1 MTDIPPSEPDLDP
14 NLDTNLKANLDPNL
28 DSNLKANLS
37 PNLDL
42 NLDATAEAP
51 QPTFGTAER
60 ARRSLRRRVVTTRRR
75 IRAIPRSPAQ
85 ARATAERLFDS
96 RVIGTPRGR
105 RALMLAWRT
114 RMRLPASDAELARLA
129 LGLGRRLVRKDRPA
143 EAVEVYEATE
153 RVMSDRDQR
162 MLLTVQR
169 SALELRMGDV
179 PPDLW
184 ERVGELLDAAD
195 RAMAAGD
202 DTAAGSRLQE
212 SFNLAFHRTLHFEDT
227 PSPLAIDP
235 DTFLA
240 PFRASTAYRD
250 LVRPSGLPRPPRPAV
265 TGRPHRLLVTTFMN
279 WNFVDDIVKDYEA
292 TEGVEVR
299 TLDLHGMADGP
310 WKAQPVDLVQRRLR
324 QSHGLD
330 DVVPPPEVREAF
342 DWADTVFVEWG
353 HRALPWVSLL
363 RDVRARVV
371 ARIHSYEAFTP
382 MPMHTDWSSI
392 DDLIFVSPHIRALV
406 EASVP
411 ALADGP
417 TLHTI
422 ANRNLLD
429 AYDLPKYEGSEY
441 TLGLVGWNN
450 VTKDPQ
456 WALDLLE
463 ALREHDDRWR
473 LRLVGHGFPSRNL
486 TGPATRYRDTLMERI
501 HALGDVVER
510 PGFTTDVPEALRHI
524 GVIVSSSRREGTHE
538 GLIQG
543 AASGAFPVVRNWPY
557 VARWGGARTMVRDE
571 WVVDTA
577 QEGARMLLAAAQDDI
592 DFAEHRRAVA
602 EWTVRRYDWSVVR
615 PQLDALLLTDA
626 PRVATAPQVTTPR
639 HRNDG

>member
-1 MTDIPPSEPDLDP
+1 MTDTPPSDP
-14 NLDTNLKANLDPNL
+14 GHHQKAGKL
-28 DSNLKANLS
+28 
-37 PNLDL
+37 
-42 NLDATAEAP
+42 
-51 QPTFGTAER
+51 QPSGGTAER
-60 ARRSLRRRVVTTRRR
+60 VRRSLRRRARTIRRR
-75 IRAIPRSPAQ
+75 VRKVPTSPAQ
-85 ARATAERLFDS
+85 VRTTTERLFER
-96 RVIGTPRGR
+96 RVIGTPQGR
-105 RALMLAWRT
+105 RLLLLAWRVRT
-114 RMRLPASDAELARLA
+114 RLPSHDTDLARVG
-129 LGLGRRLVRKDRPA
+129 LGLGRRLARKGHPID
-143 EAVEVYEATE
+143 AVAIYVAAE
-153 RVMSDRDQR
+153 RVMSDPDQR
-162 MLLTVQR
+162 LLLTVQR
-169 SALELRMGDV
+169 GALELRLGNV

-184 ERVGELLDAAD
+184 QRIADLLDAAD
-195 RAMAAGD
+195 RTLAAGD
-202 DTAAGSRLQE
+202 PTTAGTRLQE
-212 SFNLAFHRTLHFEDT
+212 AFSLAFHRTLHFEDQ

-235 DTFLA
+235 DIFLA
-240 PFRASTAYRD
+240 PFRASTAFCD
-250 LVRPSGLPRPPRPAV
+250 LVRPSGLARPARPTV

-279 WNFVDDIVKDYEA
+279 WNFVGDIIRDYEA

-299 TLDLHGMADGP
+299 TLDLKEMVDGP
-310 WKAQPVDLVQRRLR
+310 WRAQPVDLVQRRLR

-330 DVVPPPEVREAF
+330 DVVPPPEVREVF

-411 ALADGP
+411 ALAAGP

-422 ANRNLLD
+422 ANRNLLG
-429 AYDLPKYEGSEY
+429 AYDLPKYDGSEY

-463 ALREHDDRWR
+463 ALRGHDDRWR
-473 LRLVGHGFPSRNL
+473 LRLIGHGFPRSNL
-486 TGPATRYRDTLMERI
+486 TGPATAYRDELEARI
-501 HALGDVVER
+501 DALGDAVER

-557 VARWGGARTMVRDE
+557 VARWGGARTMVPDE

-577 QEGARMLLAAAQDDI
+577 QEGARMLLAAAEDDI
-592 DFAEHRRAVA
+592 AFAERRRAVA

-615 PQLDALLLTDA
+615 PQLDALLLTDT

>member
-1 MTDIPPSEPDLDP
+1 MT
-14 NLDTNLKANLDPNL
+14 TK
-28 DSNLKANLS
+28 
-37 PNLDL
+37 
-42 NLDATAEAP
+42 
-51 QPTFGTAER
+51 
-60 ARRSLRRRVVTTRRR
+60 RR
-75 IRAIPRSPAQ
+75 IRAIPTSPSQ
-85 ARATAERLFDS
+85 ARATAKQLFNS
-96 RVIGTPRGR
+96 RIIGTPRGR
-105 RALMLAWRT
+105 KALLLAWRT
-114 RMRLPASDAELARLA
+114 RTRLPASDAEISRMA
-129 LGLGRRLVRKDRPA
+129 LGLGRRLAHKERPVEAIAVYAAA
-143 EAVEVYEATE
+143 ELA
-153 RVMSDRDQR
+153 MSDLDQR
-162 MLLTVQR
+162 LLITVQR
-169 SALELRMGDV
+169 SALELRIGEV

-184 ERVGELLDAAD
+184 ERVGELLAAAD
-195 RAMAAGD
+195 RALAAGN

-212 SFNLAFHRTLHFEDT
+212 AFNLAFHRTLHFEDT

-240 PFRASTAYRD
+240 PFHASTAYRD
-250 LVRPSGLPRPPRPAV
+250 LVRPSGLPRPPRPVV
-265 TGRPHRLLVTTFMN
+265 TGRPRRLLVTTFMN

-299 TLDLHGMADGP
+299 TLDLHGMLDGP
-310 WKAQPVDLVQRRLR
+310 WRAQPVDLVQRRLR

-363 RDVRARVV
+363 RDVPARVV

-417 TLHTI
+417 RLHTI

-429 AYDLPKYEGSEY
+429 AYDLPKYDGSAY

-473 LRLVGHGFPSRNL
+473 LRLVGHGFPKKNL
-486 TGPATRYRDTLMERI
+486 TGPATNYRDALMARI
-501 HALGDVVER
+501 DALGDAVER

-557 VARWGGARTMVRDE
+557 VARWGGARTMVPDE

-577 QEGARMLLAAAQDDI
+577 QEGARMLLAAAEDDI
-592 DFAEHRRAVA
+592 AFAERRRAMA

-615 PQLDALLLTDA
+615 PQLDALLLSDA
-626 PRVATAPQVTTPR
+626 PPVATAPQVATPR

>member
-1 MTDIPPSEPDLDP
+1 MSDTNEPRFDTNEPGFDTDGPDLEDP
-14 NLDTNLKANLDPNL
+14 DRRLAGAGVRLRPVRR
-28 DSNLKANLS
+28 
-37 PNLDL
+37 
-42 NLDATAEAP
+42 
-51 QPTFGTAER
+51 TAER
-60 ARRSLRRRVVTTRRR
+60 VSRSLRRRARTAKRRV
-75 IRAIPRSPAQ
+75 RAIPTSPAQ
-85 ARATAERLFDS
+85 ARATAWRLFDS
-96 RVIGTPRGR
+96 RVIATPRGR
-105 RALMLAWRT
+105 RALLAAWRART
-114 RMRLPASDAELARLA
+114 RLPGSDADLARMA
-129 LGLGRRLVRKDRPA
+129 LGLGRRLVRKVHPLEA
-143 EAVEVYEATE
+143 IEVYAATEAVI
-153 RVMSDRDQR
+153 SDHGQR
-162 MLLTVQR
+162 LLLTVQR
-169 SALELRMGDV
+169 SALELRLGHV

-184 ERVGELLDAAD
+184 ARIDELLEAAD
-195 RAMAAGD
+195 AAMAAGD
-202 DTAAGSRLQE
+202 DKAAGSRLQE
-212 SFNLAFHRTLHFEDT
+212 AFNLAFHRTLHFEDQ

-240 PFRASTAYRD
+240 PFRASTAYQD
-250 LVRPSGLPRPPRPAV
+250 LVRPSGLPRPARPAV
-265 TGRPHRLLVTTFMN
+265 TGRPRRLLVTTFMN
-279 WNFVDDIVKDYEA
+279 WNFVEDIVKDYEA

-310 WKAQPVDLVQRRLR
+310 WRAQPVDLVQRRLR

-371 ARIHSYEAFTP
+371 ARVHSYEAFTP
-382 MPMHTDWSSI
+382 MPMHTDWSSV
-392 DDLIFVSPHIRALV
+392 DDLVFVSPHIRALV

-417 TLHTI
+417 QLHTI

-429 AYDLPKYEGSEY
+429 AFDLPKYEGSEH

-456 WALDLLE
+456 WTLDLLE
-463 ALREHDDRWR
+463 ALLEHDHRWR
-473 LRLVGHGFPSRNL
+473 LRLVGHGFPRTNL
-486 TGPATRYRDTLMERI
+486 TGPATKYRDELMARI
-501 HALGDVVER
+501 EALGDAVER
-510 PGFTTDVPEALRHI
+510 PGFTIDVPEALRHI

-557 VARWGGARTMVRDE
+557 VARWGGARTMVPDE

-577 QEGARMLLAAAQDDI
+577 QEGARMLLAAAEDDEA
-592 DFAEHRRAVA
+592 FGERRRAVA
-602 EWTVRRYDWSVVR
+602 EWTLRRYDWSVVR

-626 PRVATAPQVTTPR
+626 R
-639 HRNDG
+639 